1 MRERKGIPT
10 ILTVVVC
17 LILVQ
22 ATGAQPVIDDFSVPD
37 PVVAVVI
44 NLLDPDPTL
53 IETADALLAA
63 VGGERDILLDVLGV
77 SGPVSFS
84 GSIGGGTFL
93 FNSGARGVAV
103 TLQYDG
109 VDVDMVGP
117 PASLVN
123 SEGLGGADLTSMGS
137 AFFLDFLSIE
147 GGPAQTTGIEIE
159 VHGGG
164 GSAVFA
170 GQIPDSATP
179 STFLAPFSGF
189 SNAGVL
195 QSATSIELRI
205 NASGAANVDFELDA
219 VGIPEPATVCLLGLG
234 SLVLLWRRH
243 RD

>member
-1 MRERKGIPT
+1 MCGYKGT
-10 ILTVVVC
+10 SAILTVVVG

-22 ATGAQPVIDDFSVPD
+22 AAAAQPVIDDFSVPD
-37 PVVAVVI
+37 PVGAVVI

-53 IETADALLAA
+53 IETADVLLAA

-93 FNSGARGVAV
+93 FNSGAIGVAV
-103 TLQYDG
+103 ILQYDG
-109 VDVDMVGP
+109 LDSDTVGP

-123 SEGLGGADLTSMGS
+123 SEGLGVVDLTSIGG

-147 GGPAQTTGIEIE
+147 GGPVQTTGIEIE

-164 GSAVFA
+164 GSAQFG

-179 STFLAPFSGF
+179 STFLAPFGGF

-205 NASGAANVDFELDA
+205 NPGGASNVDFELDA
-219 VGIPEPATVCLLGLG
+219 VGVPEPATVCLLGLG
-234 SLVLLWRRH
+234 SLALLWRRQ